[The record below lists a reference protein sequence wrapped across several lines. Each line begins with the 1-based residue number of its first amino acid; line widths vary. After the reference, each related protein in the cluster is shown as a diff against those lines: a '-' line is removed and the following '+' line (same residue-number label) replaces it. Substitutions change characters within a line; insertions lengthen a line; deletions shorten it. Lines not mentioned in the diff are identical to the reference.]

1 MIGRAIMLAGLAA
14 VASSCLRFGYGV
26 THIQEP
32 VDHGILVALRPGVDD
47 LTSCLARLGAP
58 NHVFEYRGDGV
69 ALAWHYTDASD
80 LDVDLSY
87 AVSREATSASF
98 SLDWDDTDMPG
109 AVLWFD
115 ADLRLLEV
123 REGAMRDLTG
133 GLRLRPSDAGDDD
146 GG

>member
-1 MIGRAIMLAGLAA
+1 MIRRAIVLAGIA
-14 VASSCLRFGYGV
+14 VAASGCLRFGYGV

-32 VDHGILVALRPGVDD
+32 VDHGALAALRPGVDD
-47 LTSCLARLGAP
+47 LTSCLQRLGAP

-80 LDVDLSY
+80 FDVDISY
-87 AVSREATSASF
+87 AVSREASSASF
-98 SLDWDDTDMPG
+98 SIDWDDTDMPG

-115 ADLRLLEV
+115 SDLKLIEV
-123 REGAMRDLTG
+123 REGAMRDLTS
-133 GLRLRPSDAGDDD
+133 GLRQRPSSADDDD